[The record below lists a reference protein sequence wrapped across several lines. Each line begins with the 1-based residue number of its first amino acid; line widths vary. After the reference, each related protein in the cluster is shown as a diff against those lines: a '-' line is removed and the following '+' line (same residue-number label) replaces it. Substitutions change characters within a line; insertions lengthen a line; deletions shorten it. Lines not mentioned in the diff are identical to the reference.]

1 MNKIICIGGTLIL
14 VMISTGC
21 QSTEGKMKMNRLAQ
35 EQSPYLLQHKDNPVD
50 WYPWGE
56 EAFAAAEKQ
65 DKPIFLSIGYST
77 CHWCH
82 VMEHESFE
90 DSTVAALMNEYFI
103 NIKVDREERPDIDNI
118 YMTVCQML
126 TGSGGWPLTI
136 LMTPEKQPFFA
147 GTYFPK
153 ESRFQRMGMMD
164 LLPRLGK
171 MWHEDRNK
179 LLTTAEQVVQH
190 LQNSFSPS
198 GTEDLSEETLKSAF
212 AQFLKNFDDEYGG
225 FEGRMKFPTAH
236 NLSFLLRYH
245 KRTGDPTALMMVEK
259 TLEAMRKGGIYDHVG
274 FGFHRYATD
283 REWLLPHFEKMLYD
297 QAINAIA
304 YLEAYQVTG
313 KEEYATTA
321 REIFSYV
328 LRDMTSSEGGF
339 FSAEDAD
346 SEGEEGKFYV
356 WTEDEVKSI
365 LGESDGT
372 LFGEVYN
379 FSKEGNFREESTGHS
394 TERNIPH
401 LTNSIAKVAQDR
413 AMESSELRG
422 KLEKMRQKLF
432 NTRNKRVHPLKD
444 DKILT
449 DWNGLM
455 IAAFAKGAQVL
466 NDDSYAQAAGNA
478 ADFVLENLKGKD
490 GRLLKR
496 YRKGESSLPAHLED
510 YAFVSWGLLELYEAT
525 FDIKYL
531 SESLR
536 LTEIMTD
543 LFWDEANGAFFFTAD
558 DGEEQIVRTKELYD
572 GAIPSGNSVAALV
585 LLRLGRITGK
595 SEYENM
601 AAIIGKLFS
610 ENVEKSP
617 TAFTQLLSAV
627 DFGIGPSYEIVVVGD
642 RQSEDTRS
650 MLRRIQE
657 SFLPNKVVILKP
669 SDSQQKEVVRIA
681 PFTET
686 QVAMNGK
693 TTVYVCQNY
702 ACKSPTTEIT
712 EMMSFLQ

>member
-1 MNKIICIGGTLIL
+1 
-14 VMISTGC
+14 
-21 QSTEGKMKMNRLAQ
+21 
-35 EQSPYLLQHKDNPVD
+35 
-50 WYPWGE
+50 
-56 EAFAAAEKQ
+56 
-65 DKPIFLSIGYST
+65 
-77 CHWCH
+77 
-82 VMEHESFE
+82 
-90 DSTVAALMNEYFI
+90 
-103 NIKVDREERPDIDNI
+103 
-118 YMTVCQML
+118 
-126 TGSGGWPLTI
+126 
-136 LMTPEKQPFFA
+136 
-147 GTYFPK
+147 
-153 ESRFQRMGMMD
+153 
-164 LLPRLGK
+164 
-171 MWHEDRNK
+171 
-179 LLTTAEQVVQH
+179 
-190 LQNSFSPS
+190 
-198 GTEDLSEETLKSAF
+198 
-212 AQFLKNFDDEYGG
+212 
-225 FEGRMKFPTAH
+225 
-236 NLSFLLRYH
+236 
-245 KRTGDPTALMMVEK
+245 
-259 TLEAMRKGGIYDHVG
+259 
-274 FGFHRYATD
+274 
-283 REWLLPHFEKMLYD
+283 
-297 QAINAIA
+297 
-304 YLEAYQVTG
+304 
-313 KEEYATTA
+313 
-321 REIFSYV
+321 
-328 LRDMTSSEGGF
+328 
-339 FSAEDAD
+339 
-346 SEGEEGKFYV
+346 
-356 WTEDEVKSI
+356 
-365 LGESDGT
+365 
-372 LFGEVYN
+372 
-379 FSKEGNFREESTGHS
+379 
-394 TERNIPH
+394 
-401 LTNSIAKVAQDR
+401 
-413 AMESSELRG
+413 MESSELRG

>member
-1 MNKIICIGGTLIL
+1 
-14 VMISTGC
+14 
-21 QSTEGKMKMNRLAQ
+21 MKMNRLAQ

-90 DSTVAALMNEYFI
+90 DSTVAALMNENFI

-118 YMTVCQML
+118 YMTVCQMM

-136 LMTPEKQPFFA
+136 LMTPDKQPFFA

-153 ESRFQRMGMMD
+153 ESRFQRMGMVD
-164 LLPRLGK
+164 LIPRIGK
-171 MWHEDRNK
+171 MWHEERDK
-179 LLTTAEQVVQH
+179 LLTTAEQMVQH

-212 AQFLKNFDDEYGG
+212 AQFLQKFDDENGG

-321 REIFSYV
+321 RETFSYV

-346 SEGEEGKFYV
+346 SEGEEGKFYL

-394 TERNIPH
+394 TEKNIPN

-413 AMESSELRG
+413 DLETSELRG

-432 NTRNKRVHPLKD
+432 DTRDKRVHPLKD

-466 NDDSYAQAAGNA
+466 NDDSYAQAAENA
-478 ADFVLENLKGKD
+478 ADFVLENLKEKN

-510 YAFVSWGLLELYEAT
+510 YAFFSWGLLELYEAT
-525 FDIKYL
+525 FDVKYL
-531 SESLR
+531 SESLL

-601 AAIIGKLFS
+601 AATIGKLFS

>member
-1 MNKIICIGGTLIL
+1 
-14 VMISTGC
+14 
-21 QSTEGKMKMNRLAQ
+21 MKMNRLAQ
-35 EQSPYLLQHKDNPVD
+35 EKSPYLLQHKDNPVD

-90 DSTVAALMNEYFI
+90 DSTVAALMNENFI

-118 YMTVCQML
+118 YMTVCQMM

-136 LMTPEKQPFFA
+136 LMTPDKQPFFA

-153 ESRFQRMGMMD
+153 ESRFQRMGMVD
-164 LLPRLGK
+164 LIPRMGK
-171 MWHEDRNK
+171 MWHEERDK
-179 LLTTAEQVVQH
+179 LLTTAEQMVQH

-198 GTEDLSEETLKSAF
+198 GTKDLSEETLKSAF
-212 AQFLKNFDDEYGG
+212 AQFLQKFDDENGG
-225 FEGRMKFPTAH
+225 FKGRMKFPTAH
-236 NLSFLLRYH
+236 NLLFLLRYH

-259 TLEAMRKGGIYDHVG
+259 TLDAMRKGGIYDHVG

-297 QAINAIA
+297 QAINAMA

-313 KEEYATTA
+313 KEKYAKTA

-346 SEGEEGKFYV
+346 SEGEEGKYYV
-356 WTEDEVKSI
+356 WTQNEVKSI
-365 LGESDGT
+365 LSNNEGT

-379 FSKEGNFREESTGHS
+379 FSEEGNFREETTGHP
-394 TERNIPH
+394 TGKNIPH
-401 LTNSIAKVAQDR
+401 LTNSITKVAQENNM
-413 AMESSELRG
+413 ATSELRA

-432 NTRNKRVHPLKD
+432 EIRDKRVHPLKD

-466 NDDSYAQAAGNA
+466 NDDTYAQAARNA
-478 ADFVLENLKGKD
+478 ANFVLENLND
-490 GRLLKR
+490 NNGRLLKR
-496 YRKGESSLPAHLED
+496 YRQGESSLPAHLED
-510 YAFVSWGLLELYEAT
+510 YAFFSWGLLELYEAT
-525 FDIKYL
+525 FDVKYL

-543 LFWDEANGAFFFTAD
+543 LFWDESNGAFFFTAD

-601 AAIIGKLFS
+601 AATIGKVFS
-610 ENVEKSP
+610 KNVEQSP
-617 TAFTQLLSAV
+617 TAYTQLLLAV

-642 RQSEDTRS
+642 RHSEDTQM

-669 SDSQQKEVVRIA
+669 SDGQKREVVRIA

-686 QVAMNGK
+686 QVAINGK
-693 TTVYVCQNY
+693 ATAYVCQNY
-702 ACKSPTTEIT
+702 ACEAPTTDIT
-712 EMMSFLQ
+712 EMMSSLK

>member
-1 MNKIICIGGTLIL
+1 MNKITCIGGTLIL
-14 VMISTGC
+14 AIISTGC

-35 EQSPYLLQHKDNPVD
+35 EKSPYLLQHKDNPVD

-82 VMEHESFE
+82 VMERESFE
-90 DSTVAALMNEYFI
+90 DSTVAALMNENFI

-118 YMTVCQML
+118 YMTVCQMM

-136 LMTPEKQPFFA
+136 LMTPDKQPFFA

-153 ESRFQRMGMMD
+153 ESRFQRMGMVD
-164 LLPRLGK
+164 LIPRMGK
-171 MWHEDRNK
+171 MWHEERDK
-179 LLTTAEQVVQH
+179 LLTTAEQMVQH

-198 GTEDLSEETLKSAF
+198 GTKDLSEETLKSAF
-212 AQFLKNFDDEYGG
+212 AQFLQKFDDENGG
-225 FEGRMKFPTAH
+225 FKGRMKFPTAH
-236 NLSFLLRYH
+236 NLLFLLRYH

-259 TLEAMRKGGIYDHVG
+259 TLDAMRKGGIYDHVG

-297 QAINAIA
+297 QAINAMA

-313 KEEYATTA
+313 KEKYAKTA

-346 SEGEEGKFYV
+346 SEGEEGKYYV
-356 WTEDEVKSI
+356 WTQNEVKSI
-365 LGESDGT
+365 LSKNEGT

-379 FSKEGNFREESTGHS
+379 FSEEGNFHEETTGHP
-394 TERNIPH
+394 TGKNIPH
-401 LTNSIAKVAQDR
+401 LTNSITKVAQENNM
-413 AMESSELRG
+413 ATSELRA

-432 NTRNKRVHPLKD
+432 EIRDKRVHPLKD

-466 NDDSYAQAAGNA
+466 NDDTYAQAARNA
-478 ADFVLENLKGKD
+478 ANFVLENLND
-490 GRLLKR
+490 NNGRLLKR
-496 YRKGESSLPAHLED
+496 YRQGESSLPAHLED
-510 YAFVSWGLLELYEAT
+510 YAFFSWGLLELYEAT
-525 FDIKYL
+525 FDVKYL

-543 LFWDEANGAFFFTAD
+543 LFWDESNGAFFFTAD

-601 AAIIGKLFS
+601 AATIGKVFS
-610 ENVEKSP
+610 KNVEQSP
-617 TAFTQLLSAV
+617 TAYTQLLLAV

-642 RQSEDTRS
+642 RHSEDTQM

-669 SDSQQKEVVRIA
+669 SDGQKREVVRIA

-686 QVAMNGK
+686 QVAINGK
-693 TTVYVCQNY
+693 ATAYVCQNY
-702 ACKSPTTEIT
+702 ACEAPTTDIT
-712 EMMSFLQ
+712 EMMSSFK

>member
-1 MNKIICIGGTLIL
+1 
-14 VMISTGC
+14 
-21 QSTEGKMKMNRLAQ
+21 MNRLAQ

-118 YMTVCQML
+118 YMTVCQMM

-153 ESRFQRMGMMD
+153 ESRFQRMGMVD

-171 MWHEDRNK
+171 MWHEDRNR
-179 LLTTAEQVVQH
+179 LLATAEQVVQH

-198 GTEDLSEETLKSAF
+198 GTEDISEQTLKDAF
-212 AQFLKNFDDEYGG
+212 AQFLQNFDDENGG

-245 KRTGDPTALMMVEK
+245 KRSGDPTALMMVEK
-259 TLEAMRKGGIYDHVG
+259 TLEAMRKGGIYDHIG

-297 QAINAIA
+297 QAINSIA
-304 YLEAYQVTG
+304 YLEAYQVTS

-328 LRDMTSSEGGF
+328 LRDMTSSDGGF

-356 WTEDEVKSI
+356 WTEEEVKSV
-365 LGESDGT
+365 LGESDGS

-394 TERNIPH
+394 TGRNIPH
-401 LTNSIAKVAQDR
+401 LTNTIEKVAQNR
-413 AMESSELRG
+413 GMEPLELRA

-432 NTRNKRVHPLKD
+432 DIRDKRIHPLKD

-455 IAAFAKGAQVL
+455 IAAFAKGAQIL
-466 NDDSYAQAAGNA
+466 DDESYTNVARKA
-478 ADFVLENLKGKD
+478 ADFVMENLKDKD
-490 GRLLKR
+490 GKLLKR
-496 YRKGESSLPAHLED
+496 YRGGKAALPAHLED
-510 YAFVSWGLLELYEAT
+510 YSFFSWGLLELYEAT
-525 FDIKYL
+525 FDVKYL
-531 SESLR
+531 SESLH
-536 LTEIMTD
+536 LTEMMTD
-543 LFWDEANGAFFFTAD
+543 LFWDEDNGAFFFTAY

-585 LLRLGRITGK
+585 LLRLGRITGESK
-595 SEYENM
+595 YENM
-601 AAIIGKLFS
+601 AATIGKIFS

-617 TAFTQLLSAV
+617 TAYTQLLSAV

-642 RQSEDTRS
+642 RLSEDTQS
-650 MLRRIQE
+650 MLRHIQE

-681 PFTET
+681 PFTKT
-686 QVAMNGK
+686 QIAMNGK
-693 TTVYVCQNY
+693 ATAYVCQNY
-702 ACKSPTTEIT
+702 ACESPTTNIT
-712 EMMSFLQ
+712 EMMSSLK

>member
-1 MNKIICIGGTLIL
+1 MNKIPLTVGVLIL
-14 VMISTGC
+14 AMLSTAC
-21 QSTEGKMKMNRLAQ
+21 ESTEGKEKMNRLAD

-56 EAFAAAEKQ
+56 EAFAAAAEA

-90 DSTVAALMNEYFI
+90 DTTVAALMNEHFI
-103 NIKVDREERPDIDNI
+103 SIKVDREERPDIDNI
-118 YMTVCQML
+118 YMTVCQMM

-136 LMTPEKQPFFA
+136 LMTPDKRPFFA

-153 ESRFQRMGMMD
+153 ESRFNRMGMVD
-164 LLPRLGK
+164 LVPRIGN
-171 MWHEDRNK
+171 MWREDREK
-179 LLTTAEQVVQH
+179 LLSAADQVVGH
-190 LQNSFSPS
+190 LQNAFSPA
-198 GTEDLSEETLKSAF
+198 GTEELTEETLKSAF
-212 AQFLKNFDDEYGG
+212 AQFLQRFDDEHGG

-259 TLEAMRKGGIYDHVG
+259 TLQAMRKGGIYDHVG

-283 REWLLPHFEKMLYD
+283 SEWLLPHFEKMLYD
-297 QAINAIA
+297 QAINAMA

-313 KEEYATTA
+313 NEGYARTA
-321 REIFSYV
+321 REIFTYV
-328 LRDMTSSEGGF
+328 LRDMTSPEGGF
-339 FSAEDAD
+339 YSAEDAD

-356 WTEDEVKSI
+356 WSEEEVNAI
-365 LGESDGT
+365 LGEADGE
-372 LFGEVYN
+372 LYCDIYN
-379 FSKEGNFREESTGHS
+379 FAEGGNFREESTGHQ
-394 TERNIPH
+394 TGMNIPH
-401 LTNSIAKVAQDR
+401 LTSSLGDLAQKRGATAKEFRAQLDVI
-413 AMESSELRG
+413 
-422 KLEKMRQKLF
+422 RQKLF
-432 NTRNKRVHPLKD
+432 DVRKKRIHPLKD

-455 IAAFAKGAQVL
+455 IAALAKGAQAL
-466 NDDSYAQAAGNA
+466 DEPSYAEAAKNA
-478 ADFVLENLKGKD
+478 ADFVLENLRERN

-496 YRKGESSLPAHLED
+496 YRQGKASLPAHLED
-510 YAFVSWGLLELYEAT
+510 YAFFSWGLLEMYEAT
-525 FDIKYL
+525 FDVKYL
-531 SESLR
+531 DESLR
-536 LTEIMTD
+536 LASLMTD
-543 LFWDEANGAFFFTAD
+543 LFWDEDGGAFFFTAD

-585 LLRLGRITGK
+585 LLRLGRITGNSDYDAK
-595 SEYENM
+595 
-601 AAIIGKLFS
+601 AATIGKVFS
-610 ENVEKSP
+610 GKVKQAP
-617 TAFTQLLSAV
+617 TGYTQLLSAV

-642 RQSEDTRS
+642 RKSEDTQE
-650 MLRRIQE
+650 MLKRVQA

-669 SDSQQKEVVRIA
+669 SDGQQKDVVRIA

-693 TTVYVCQNY
+693 ATAYVCRNY
-702 ACKSPTTEIT
+702 SCDSPTTNIA
-712 EMMSFLQ
+712 EMMSSLQ